1 MSEAER
7 VNRAVTYVL
16 LELRVVEVGSP
27 PSAVVDVVIAEAKSV
42 VELWLFM
49 HLSD

>member
-27 PSAVVDVVIAEAKSV
+27 PSTVVGHIVIAEAKSV
-42 VELWLFM
+42 VELWL
-49 HLSD
+49 